1 MKALVG
7 AFNQPGEGP
16 SRGLFR
22 YCAIFANLRST
33 FVWSPSVQTAL
44 HRLLTGPCYGNVN
57 KETVKTDPV
66 SAAAA
71 ALVTSS
77 LIRRDDS
84 ATAEHSTTTLAT
96 THTHHLSNT
105 PPWPPSFTSK
115 VDLNKGTVARL
126 EVTLLGINFLR
137 SLAIN
142 KQLSNNSPACVC
154 FRSCAFEYPE
164 RGQGKITFFWKI
176 CNAFFFKC
184 QMCL

>member
-1 MKALVG
+1 MWKRLRR
-7 AFNQPGEGP
+7 FQPGEGP

-66 SAAAA
+66 SAPAA

-84 ATAEHSTTTLAT
+84 ATAQHSTTTLAT
-96 THTHHLSNT
+96 THTHSLNNT
-105 PPWPPSFTSK
+105 PPSPPSFTSK

-126 EVTLLGINFLR
+126 EVTLLCINFLSE

-142 KQLSNNSPACVC
+142 NYLTTAQLVSASVAVHSST
-154 FRSCAFEYPE
+154 RREDS
-164 RGQGKITFFWKI
+164 RGK
-176 CNAFFFKC
+176 
-184 QMCL
+184 